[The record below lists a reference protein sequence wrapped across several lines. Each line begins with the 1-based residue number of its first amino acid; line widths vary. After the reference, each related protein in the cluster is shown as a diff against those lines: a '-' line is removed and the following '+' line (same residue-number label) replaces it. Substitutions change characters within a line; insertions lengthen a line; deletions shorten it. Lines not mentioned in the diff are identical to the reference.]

1 MLKSEYYSQVHQL
14 TITKTMIFLI
24 ITLAMIITLFLLR
37 RRQPIGIAIL
47 VGGIFIWLCTDPTF
61 KELKDAVIQM
71 ATTPRSYDLVGA
83 LYLVICLEIELRKS
97 GCLAGMV
104 EALSRM
110 FSSRRFTLAVM
121 PAFLGLLPSIGG
133 ARFSAPI
140 VEEAS
145 KGFEAKPEDKAA
157 INFWFRHIFEFSS
170 PLVPGMILAC
180 GIAGV
185 KIGDLIVHLGW
196 LTIVAFILGWIVMV
210 RGLKQTVA
218 TRTEVSSE
226 EAKRH
231 NMDFVL
237 SLTPVIANVVLMV
250 AFGLQASVSMIIVVV
265 AMIPL
270 LMFFNRHVSVK
281 EVFIGALD
289 YKMFANVICIL
300 LFIALLES
308 TGVLALLVAAFE
320 SSPLPVPVIIGFLS
334 FIIGLLTGIS
344 QGHVAIMMP
353 IVAGISMG
361 DLDLVG
367 VAMVFGVAGQMVTPT
382 HLCLTITV
390 DYFKSDFFKTLK
402 PVLWAQI
409 PLALIFIA
417 VSYFTW
423 GTGWF

>member
-1 MLKSEYYSQVHQL
+1 
-14 TITKTMIFLI
+14 MIFLI
-24 ITLAMIITLFLLR
+24 ITIAMLITLFLLR
-37 RRQPIGIAIL
+37 RHQPIGIAIL
-47 VGGIFIWLCTDPTF
+47 VGGLFIWLCTDPTI
-61 KELKDAVIQM
+61 KELTGAVTRM
-71 ATTPRSYDLVGA
+71 LSLPRNYDLVGA
-83 LYLVICLEIELRKS
+83 LYLVICLEIQLRKS

-145 KGFEAKPEDKAA
+145 KGFEVKPEDKAA

-185 KIGDLIVHLGW
+185 KVGDLIVHLGY
-196 LTIVAFILGWIVMV
+196 LTIAAFLLGWIFMV
-210 RGLKQTVA
+210 RGLKQTDNIKKEISV
-218 TRTEVSSE
+218 E
-226 EAKRH
+226 EAKHH
-231 NMDFVL
+231 NVDFIL
-237 SLTPVIANVVLMV
+237 ALTPVIANVTLMV
-250 AFGLQASVSMIIVVV
+250 AFGLQASVSMVIVVL
-265 AMIPL
+265 AMIPV
-270 LMFFNRHVSVK
+270 LMAFNRHVSIK
-281 EVFIGALD
+281 EIFVGALD
-289 YKMFANVICIL
+289 WKMFANVICIL
-300 LFIALLES
+300 TFIQLLDQ
-308 TGVLALLVAAFE
+308 TGVLAQLVAAFE
-320 SSPLPVPVIIGFLS
+320 ASPLPVPVIIGILS

-353 IVAGISMG
+353 IVAGLSMG

-367 VAMVFGVAGQMVTPT
+367 VAMVFGVAGQMITPT
-382 HLCLTITV
+382 HLCFTITV

-402 PVLWAQI
+402 LVLLAQI
-409 PLALIFIA
+409 PLSALFIT

-423 GTGWF
+423 GKSFF

>member
-1 MLKSEYYSQVHQL
+1 
-14 TITKTMIFLI
+14 MIFLI
-24 ITLAMIITLFLLR
+24 ITIAMLITLFLLR
-37 RRQPIGIAIL
+37 RHQPIGIAIL
-47 VGGIFIWLCTDPTF
+47 VGGLFIWLCTDPTI
-61 KELKDAVIQM
+61 KELTGAVTRM
-71 ATTPRSYDLVGA
+71 LSLPRNYDLVGA
-83 LYLVICLEIELRKS
+83 LYLVICLEIQLRKS

-145 KGFEAKPEDKAA
+145 KGFEVKPEDKAA

-185 KIGDLIVHLGW
+185 KVGDLIVHLGY
-196 LTIVAFILGWIVMV
+196 LTIAAFLLGWIFMV
-210 RGLKQTVA
+210 RGLKQTDNIKKEISV
-218 TRTEVSSE
+218 E

-231 NMDFVL
+231 NVDFIL
-237 SLTPVIANVVLMV
+237 ALTPVIANVTLMV
-250 AFGLQASVSMIIVVV
+250 AFGLQASVSMVIVVL
-265 AMIPL
+265 AMIPV
-270 LMFFNRHVSVK
+270 LMAFNRHVSIK
-281 EVFIGALD
+281 EIFVGALD
-289 YKMFANVICIL
+289 WKMFANVICIL
-300 LFIALLES
+300 TFIQLLDQ
-308 TGVLALLVAAFE
+308 TGVLAQLVAAFE
-320 SSPLPVPVIIGFLS
+320 ASPLPVPVIIGILS

-353 IVAGISMG
+353 IVAGLSMG

-367 VAMVFGVAGQMVTPT
+367 VAMVFGVAGQMITPT
-382 HLCLTITV
+382 HLCFTITV

-402 PVLWAQI
+402 LVLLAQI
-409 PLALIFIA
+409 PLSLIFII

-423 GTGWF
+423 GKSFF

>member
-1 MLKSEYYSQVHQL
+1 
-14 TITKTMIFLI
+14 MIFLI
-24 ITLAMIITLFLLR
+24 ITLAMLITLFLLR

-250 AFGLQASVSMIIVVV
+250 AFSLQASVSMIIVVV

-320 SSPLPVPVIIGFLS
+320 SSPLPIPVIIGFLS

-409 PLALIFIA
+409 PLAIIFIA

>member
-1 MLKSEYYSQVHQL
+1 
-14 TITKTMIFLI
+14 MIFLI
-24 ITLAMIITLFLLR
+24 ITIAMLITLFLLR
-37 RRQPIGIAIL
+37 RHQPIGIAIL
-47 VGGIFIWLCTDPTF
+47 VGGLFIWLCTDPTI
-61 KELKDAVIQM
+61 KELTGAVTRM
-71 ATTPRSYDLVGA
+71 LSLPRNYDLVGA
-83 LYLVICLEIELRKS
+83 LYLVICLEIQLRKS

-145 KGFEAKPEDKAA
+145 KGFEVKPEDKAA

-185 KIGDLIVHLGW
+185 KVGDLIVHLGY
-196 LTIVAFILGWIVMV
+196 LTIDAFILGWIFMV
-210 RGLKQTVA
+210 RGLKQTDNIKKEISV
-218 TRTEVSSE
+218 E

-231 NMDFVL
+231 NVDFIL
-237 SLTPVIANVVLMV
+237 ALTPVIANVTLMV
-250 AFGLQASVSMIIVVV
+250 AFGLQASVSMVIVVL
-265 AMIPL
+265 AMIPV
-270 LMFFNRHVSVK
+270 LMAFNRHVSIK
-281 EVFIGALD
+281 EIFVGALD
-289 YKMFANVICIL
+289 WKMFANVICIL
-300 LFIALLES
+300 TFIQLLDQ
-308 TGVLALLVAAFE
+308 TGVLAQLVAAFE
-320 SSPLPVPVIIGFLS
+320 ASPLPVPVIIGILS

-353 IVAGISMG
+353 IVAGLSMG

-367 VAMVFGVAGQMVTPT
+367 VAMVFGVAGQMITPT
-382 HLCLTITV
+382 HLCFTITV

-402 PVLWAQI
+402 LVLLAQI
-409 PLALIFIA
+409 PLSGLFIV

-423 GTGWF
+423 GKSFF

>member
-1 MLKSEYYSQVHQL
+1 
-14 TITKTMIFLI
+14 MIFLI

-218 TRTEVSSE
+218 TRTEVSNE

-320 SSPLPVPVIIGFLS
+320 SSPLPIPVIIGFLS

-409 PLALIFIA
+409 PLAIIFIV

-423 GTGWF
+423 ETGWF

>member
-1 MLKSEYYSQVHQL
+1 
-14 TITKTMIFLI
+14 MIFLI

-265 AMIPL
+265 AMSPL

-409 PLALIFIA
+409 PLAIIFIV

>member
-1 MLKSEYYSQVHQL
+1 
-14 TITKTMIFLI
+14 MIFLI

-157 INFWFRHIFEFSS
+157 INFWFRHIFEFSR

-320 SSPLPVPVIIGFLS
+320 SSPLPIPVIIGFLS

-353 IVAGISMG
+353 IVAGIAMG

-409 PLALIFIA
+409 PLAIIFIV

>member
-1 MLKSEYYSQVHQL
+1 
-14 TITKTMIFLI
+14 
-24 ITLAMIITLFLLR
+24 
-37 RRQPIGIAIL
+37 
-47 VGGIFIWLCTDPTF
+47 
-61 KELKDAVIQM
+61 
-71 ATTPRSYDLVGA
+71 
-83 LYLVICLEIELRKS
+83 
-97 GCLAGMV
+97 
-104 EALSRM
+104 
-110 FSSRRFTLAVM
+110 
-121 PAFLGLLPSIGG
+121 
-133 ARFSAPI
+133 
-140 VEEAS
+140 
-145 KGFEAKPEDKAA
+145 
-157 INFWFRHIFEFSS
+157 
-170 PLVPGMILAC
+170 MILAC

-320 SSPLPVPVIIGFLS
+320 SSPLPIPVIIGFLS

-409 PLALIFIA
+409 PLAIIFIA

>member
-1 MLKSEYYSQVHQL
+1 
-14 TITKTMIFLI
+14 MIFLI

-37 RRQPIGIAIL
+37 RRQPLGIAIL

-308 TGVLALLVAAFE
+308 TGVLALMVAAFE

-334 FIIGLLTGIS
+334 FIIGLLTGSS

-409 PLALIFIA
+409 PLAIIFIA

>member
-1 MLKSEYYSQVHQL
+1 
-14 TITKTMIFLI
+14 MIFLI
-24 ITLAMIITLFLLR
+24 ITLAMVITLFLLR

-270 LMFFNRHVSVK
+270 LMFFNRHVSVR

-320 SSPLPVPVIIGFLS
+320 SSPLPIPVIIGFLS

-409 PLALIFIA
+409 PLAIIFIA

>member
-1 MLKSEYYSQVHQL
+1 
-14 TITKTMIFLI
+14 MIFLI

-47 VGGIFIWLCTDPTF
+47 VGGIFIWLCTDPTI

-71 ATTPRSYDLVGA
+71 TTTPRSYDLIGA

-210 RGLKQTVA
+210 RGLKQTEA
-218 TRTEVSSE
+218 TKKSVSVE

-231 NMDFVL
+231 NMDFIL
-237 SLTPVIANVVLMV
+237 ALTPVIANVVLMV

-265 AMIPL
+265 MMIPL

-367 VAMVFGVAGQMVTPT
+367 VAMVFGVAGQMITPT

-409 PLALIFIA
+409 PLSLIFIV

-423 GTGWF
+423 GQGWF